1 MVPINGP
8 EGEQEQT
15 KARPL
20 APARAQHGKEPK
32 GPLGQ
37 PMRAGCRSPR
47 DARERY
53 RSSHFHCRK
62 RLKYKLSR

>member
-1 MVPINGP
+1 MVLINGP
-8 EGEQEQT
+8 EGDQEQI

-20 APARAQHGKEPK
+20 APARDQHRKEPE
-32 GPLGQ
+32 GGLRQ
-37 PMRAGCRSPR
+37 PVQGGCRSTSN
-47 DARERY
+47 AREYY